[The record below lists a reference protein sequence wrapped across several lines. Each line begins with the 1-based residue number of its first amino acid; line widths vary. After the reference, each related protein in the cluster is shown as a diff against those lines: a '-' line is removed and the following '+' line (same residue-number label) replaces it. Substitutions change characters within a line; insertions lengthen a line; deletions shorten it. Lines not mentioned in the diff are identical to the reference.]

1 MEQLFGGQRWE
12 GLAGGCQEGKAWRWW
27 LLYFTRSLV
36 GQVVGHPRG
45 EALGVLVGDRV
56 IVALTPHQ
64 RTGTFF
70 PLPCS
75 TPTIQVERNLP

>member
-1 MEQLFGGQRWE
+1 MASLPVRVSGWPSGWAVQGPVEQLFGGQRWE

-45 EALGVLVGDRV
+45 EALGVLVG
-56 IVALTPHQ
+56 
-64 RTGTFF
+64 TG
-70 PLPCS
+70 
-75 TPTIQVERNLP
+75 